1 MNKIRIKSTP
11 LFKQVAEV
19 IGEERA
25 QIELAIAY
33 HGYYKSESGALKFN
47 FDEDLLYAFCWLR
60 SPQDEQ
66 FCSLIYDGINPCSN

>member
-11 LFKQVAEV
+11 LFKQVAAV

-33 HGYYKSESGALKFN
+33 HGYNSRDGFEFYCCLK
-47 FDEDLLYAFCWLR
+47 EAFTWLR
-60 SPQDEQ
+60 TPQGRSFWQ
-66 FCSLIYDGINPCSN
+66 SINDGINPCKN

>member
-11 LFKQVAEV
+11 LFKQVAAV

-33 HGYYKSESGALKFN
+33 HGYNHKGNARKFN
-47 FDEDLLYAFCWLR
+47 FNEDLSYAFNWSR
-60 SPQDEQ
+60 SPQLSG
-66 FCSLIYDGINPCSN
+66 FWYDISEGINPCSN

>member
-11 LFKQVAEV
+11 VFDKVAAV

-33 HGYYKSESGALKFN
+33 HGYGSGYKFKFN
-47 FDEDLLYAFCWLR
+47 TYLFRAFAWNN
-60 SPQDEQ
+60 SPQGHN
-66 FCSLIYDGINPCSN
+66 FWMLINDGINPCSN